1 MKSKPGSLF
10 AQFARNAAEFYS
22 ADLHRFLARRMHRPH
37 DIEDLAQ
44 EVYIRLLKIHQGEFV
59 KNPKAYIL
67 QTAANV
73 EYDFRERHRRA
84 NKFVVVDSEVVEEAS
99 ANLPDETR
107 GDPAQRLST
116 EKQLNAAL
124 AKLSPIH
131 QTVLVMRY
139 REEYSYGE
147 IAKALKVT
155 VRQVERYL
163 ANAKEALMTVDWE
176 WD

>member
-1 MKSKPGSLF
+1 MKSKSGSIL

-22 ADLHRFLARRMHRPH
+22 ADLHRFLARRMHRAH

-44 EVYIRLLKIHQGEFV
+44 EVYIRLLKIDQGEFV

-73 EYDFRERHRRA
+73 EYDFRERHRRD
-84 NKFVVVDSEVVEEAS
+84 NRFVVVNSEVAEEMA
-99 ANLPDETR
+99 ANLPDEPTV
-107 GDPAQRLST
+107 DPAQRLST

-124 AKLSPIH
+124 AKLTPIH

-139 REEYSYGE
+139 REEYSYEE
-147 IAKALKVT
+147 IARELKVT

-163 ANAKEALMTVDWE
+163 ANAKKELMEVDWE
-176 WD
+176 WG